1 MDLVGFFDLLSALF
15 VLLIC
20 FFTADLSV
28 VVLAG
33 LHSDSVGPQRGPG
46 PSDFEGARPK
56 LAGSA
61 LEGSQKRTGSSSM
74 YHRYHP
80 SSEWGPGSR
89 HSGGADN

>member
-46 PSDFEGARPK
+46 PSDFEGSCPK

-61 LEGSQKRTGSSSM
+61 LEGSQN
-74 YHRYHP
+74 
-80 SSEWGPGSR
+80 GPGPSLVGIGFTSLR
-89 HSGGADN
+89 GKGKLVTN